1 MAALDATQL
10 AELAAL
16 IGGPVPAAYQAFMAA
31 YPPALATRTYAG
43 LTRRVAAHELH
54 DDPSAVVKANR
65 DVRAFPC
72 WGDEGE
78 SPWED
83 ARLVI
88 GKDLSGDV
96 IVLDTA
102 ADDGVIHRYLCET
115 GGVIAVAPD
124 LATYAT
130 MLATDDPTLR
140 RS

>member
-1 MAALDATQL
+1 MTALDPAQL
-10 AELAAL
+10 AELAAMT
-16 IGGPVPAAYQAFMAA
+16 GAPVPPAYVALLAAF
-31 YPPALATRTYAG
+31 PPALAAKTYAG
-43 LTRRVAAHELH
+43 LTRRVAAHELY
-54 DDPSAVVKANR
+54 DDPAAVVAANR
-65 DVRAFPC
+65 DVRGFPC

-96 IVLDTA
+96 IFLDTA
-102 ADDGVIHRYLCET
+102 AGDGVVHRYLCET

-130 MLATDDPTLR
+130 LLATDDPSLR